1 MTNLATAQFLAPS
14 NLQLPVSA
22 YFDVDLFQREMR
34 LLFKQGPGYVGHELM
49 VPEKGSYRTLAAENE
64 GRILVRNRE
73 GNDGIELL
81 SNVCRHRQ
89 ALMLN
94 GSGQLDNI
102 VCPLHRWTYDL
113 EGRLLGAPHFGDKP
127 CLHLGKS
134 PLQNWQGL
142 LFEGPRDVHADLG
155 KLGVAKDL
163 DFSGYLLDHVEVHE
177 CNYNWKTFIEV

>member
-1 MTNLATAQFLAPS
+1 MTNLANAQQLAPS

-22 YFDVDLFQREMR
+22 YFDADLYQQEIE

-49 VPEKGSYRTLAAENE
+49 VPEMGSYQTLAAENE
-64 GRILVRNRE
+64 GRILVRNE
-73 GNDGIELL
+73 AGVELL

-94 GSGQLDNI
+94 GRGITNNI

-113 EGRLLGAPHFGDKP
+113 GGNLLGAPHFEDKP
-127 CLHLGKS
+127 CLNLGKS

-142 LFEGPRDVHADLG
+142 LFEGPRDVRSDLAN
-155 KLGVAKDL
+155 LGVAE
-163 DFSGYLLDHVEVHE
+163 DFY
-177 CNYNWKTFIEV
+177 